1 MPENKAKLRGMKNSN
16 VNMRVSDELR
26 PVVDYLKLLPGGIT
40 KWFEDQLKKV
50 KVDQEL
56 FEKLKKM
63 M

>member
-1 MPENKAKLRGMKNSN
+1 MAENKAKLRSMKNSN

-26 PVVDYLKLLPGGIT
+26 PVVNYLKLLPGGIT
-40 KWFEDQLKKV
+40 KWFEDRLREV
-50 KVDQEL
+50 KVDKDL

>member
-1 MPENKAKLRGMKNSN
+1 MAENKAKLRSMKSSN

-40 KWFEDQLKKV
+40 KWFEDRLREV
-50 KVDQEL
+50 KVDKEL